1 MISLSNRALAHNIHF
16 ANCIFMH
23 EHFVQYA
30 VMVSYHDNLR
40 RLIRFKKHAL
50 TSSVIFIILRE
61 VLALT
66 HMKRRLPSVGRK
78 RGFRGG

>member
-1 MISLSNRALAHNIHF
+1 MA
-16 ANCIFMH
+16 
-23 EHFVQYA
+23 
-30 VMVSYHDNLR
+30 SYHDNLR

-61 VLALT
+61 GLALK